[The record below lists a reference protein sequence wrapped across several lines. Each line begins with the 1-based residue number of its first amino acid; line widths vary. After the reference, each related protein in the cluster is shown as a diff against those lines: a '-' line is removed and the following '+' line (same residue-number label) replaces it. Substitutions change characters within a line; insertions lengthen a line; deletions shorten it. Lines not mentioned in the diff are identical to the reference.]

1 MWLILIKKEIKNG
14 QFKSKRDQK
23 SIQNVIDDT
32 ILTLE
37 SELSCNRRPNLLES
51 NLELLMIRF

>member
-1 MWLILIKKEIKNG
+1 MWLILIKNG